1 MHFSVYYTYQKWF
14 LLEIIFGKYAP
25 RQFHNQ
31 IYTDTTEFFSTHAQ
45 PSWRMSVMIS
55 NDHCTH
61 HFVF

>member
-31 IYTDTTEFFSTHAQ
+31 IYTDTTEFFFNPRTTFMAYECDDQ
-45 PSWRMSVMIS
+45 
-55 NDHCTH
+55 
-61 HFVF
+61 